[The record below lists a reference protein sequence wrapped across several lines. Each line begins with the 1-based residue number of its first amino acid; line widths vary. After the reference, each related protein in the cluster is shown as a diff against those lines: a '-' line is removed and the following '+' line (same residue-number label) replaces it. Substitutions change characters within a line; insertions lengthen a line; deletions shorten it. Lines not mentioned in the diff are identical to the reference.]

1 MSIITQNS
9 TDEVA
14 LMKKAINPPSEM
26 GEPAKPKRYLE
37 Y

>member
-1 MSIITQNS
+1 M
-9 TDEVA
+9 E
-14 LMKKAINPPSEM
+14 KAINPPSEM